1 MARLSDA
8 AKFAIRVP
16 PMDHPPIP
24 VRIPPL
30 TWRKPVFLWTP
41 LALAAAIGWPAL
53 FFQNDGA
60 IQKLT
65 VVAGAA
71 MFAVAM
77 VTLGTAWATGKAPRT
92 RRAVVIH
99 VLFAGF
105 VAAVVAPFVLTA
117 LLAGVA
123 DYEKAG
129 DGARFSM
136 EMSLTM
142 IPLGIL
148 IGLPVA
154 LVSGIVFAWL
164 GLTRAKL
171 EDSELVGDSFDS
183 QPFR

>member
-1 MARLSDA
+1 
-8 AKFAIRVP
+8 
-16 PMDHPPIP
+16 MDHPPIP

-53 FFQNDGA
+53 LFQNDGA
-60 IQKLT
+60 LQKLA

-71 MFAVAM
+71 VFALAM
-77 VTLGTAWATGKAPRT
+77 VTLGIAWGTGKAPRT
-92 RRAVVIH
+92 RRTVVIH
-99 VLFAGF
+99 VLFAG
-105 VAAVVAPFVLTA
+105 AIASLLAPFVLTT

-123 DYEKAG
+123 DYEHAG
-129 DGARFSM
+129 DGARFSI
-136 EMSLTM
+136 EMSLAM
-142 IPLGIL
+142 VPLGL
-148 IGLPVA
+148 VIGLPVG

-171 EDSELVGDSFDS
+171 EDDGLGAFET